1 MAASAGRDP
10 AAPSNSWRRA
20 TSIAVAVLLVLAVGL
35 LWRFTVQG
43 ASTEPV
49 AVVMALTEA
58 RNAKDLD
65 AVLAIYAD
73 DAHVLG
79 HDLDWASRR
88 EAFEDVLLTQF
99 AMDWQVESFDCE
111 DTGEQVVCAYRMHDT
126 FHRALGLHF
135 EGRHRYEVVDGR
147 ITRHDRHHQS
157 GGREIEAAVSEF
169 HAWVDEH
176 HPSLVPVIWSHPTAM
191 LATTPEGA
199 AAIASILDDW
209 LDQRVP

>member
-1 MAASAGRDP
+1 MALPTDSQSA
-10 AAPSNSWRRA
+10 ATSNAWRRA
-20 TSIAVAVLLVLAVGL
+20 ILVVAILFVLAVGL
-35 LWRFTVQG
+35 LWTFGVRE
-43 ASTEPV
+43 ASTDPV
-49 AVVMALTEA
+49 GVVMTLTEA

-73 DAHVLG
+73 DARVLG
-79 HDLDWASRR
+79 HDLDWPSRR

-99 AMDWQVESFDCE
+99 AMDWQVETSDCE
-111 DTGEQVVCAYRMHDT
+111 VTGEQVVCAYRMHDT

-147 ITRHDRHHQS
+147 ITRHDRHHRR
-157 GGREIEAAVSEF
+157 GAREIEAAVSEF
-169 HAWVDEH
+169 RIWVEQH
-176 HPSLVPVIWSHPTAM
+176 HPSLVPVIWSNPAAM

-209 LDQRVP
+209 LDQRAP